1 MGSSVG
7 SRGRRSASIS
17 PALKQTGAVSLD
29 PRTPVLVGVGQISR
43 RPEDADGLTR
53 PLDLMVEAVRVASSD
68 AGVPGLEEKVGL
80 VGVVESLGW
89 RTPDAATIVARELG
103 ADGARRILTATGGN
117 GPLSLLHEVCNQ
129 ISAGKL
135 DSAVIT
141 GGEAFYSRRLATKL
155 GTRAPEAPADS
166 EVEDQLLGDP
176 RPGSLPAE
184 IEVGIGL
191 PTQVYPLFSTAR
203 AGFLGESPETHRR
216 RCAELWSDF
225 SRVAA
230 GNPHAW
236 VRKEFSADE
245 ILTES
250 PTNRP
255 VAYPY
260 TKRMCA
266 NIQVDQAAAVVV
278 MSAGAAEAAGVPRY
292 RWVFP
297 TAGADSQD
305 TWFVTERADLH
316 SSPAISDC
324 WAALAGAT
332 GLGVNDVAHIDLYSC
347 FPSAVMTA
355 ADAIGVSLDRQL
367 TLTGGL
373 GFAGGPGNAYCL
385 HSLAQAVDA
394 VRHHPAP
401 ALVTGVGWFLTKHA
415 ATLLGPEPPSQWHH
429 ASPKTQRGSRSVTL
443 GPGPDLEQEAFTVF
457 YDRDGS
463 ALGAVVTA
471 LSPKGGRHVLRTADP
486 DCALALISGQQVD
499 LGDGTFS

>member
-1 MGSSVG
+1 MGLSVG
-7 SRGRRSASIS
+7 SRGRLATSLGLT
-17 PALKQTGAVSLD
+17 LKQTGAVTLD
-29 PRTPVLVGVGQISR
+29 PRTPVLVGVGQVSR
-43 RPEDADGLTR
+43 RPQDADGLTR
-53 PLDLMVEAVRVASSD
+53 PLDLMVEAVRAASSD
-68 AGVPGLEEKVGL
+68 AGAPGLEERVGL

-89 RTPDAATIVARELG
+89 RTPDAATVVAREMG

-129 ISAGKL
+129 IAAGRL

-141 GGEAFYSRRLATKL
+141 GGEAFYSRRLAAKL

-166 EVEDQLLGDP
+166 HVVDQLLGDP

-184 IEVGIGL
+184 IEAGIGL

-203 AGFLGESPETHRR
+203 AGFLGESPEAHRR

-230 GNPHAW
+230 SNPHAW
-236 VRKEFSADE
+236 VGKEFSADD
-245 ILTES
+245 ILAES

-266 NIQVDQAAAVVV
+266 NIQVDQAAAVMV
-278 MSAGAAEAAGVPRY
+278 MSAGAAAAAGVPRE

-316 SSPAISDC
+316 SSPAISEC
-324 WAALAGAT
+324 WAALTGAT
-332 GLGVNDVAHIDLYSC
+332 GWGVDDLAHIDLYSC

-355 ADAIGVSLDRQL
+355 ADEIGVSLDRQL

-373 GFAGGPGNAYCL
+373 GFGGGPGNAYCL

-394 VRHHPAP
+394 VRRHPAP

-415 ATLLGPEPPSQWHH
+415 ATLLGPEPPPQWRH
-429 ASPKTQRGSRSVTL
+429 ASPKAHRRSRPVTL
-443 GPGPDLEQEAFTVF
+443 GPGNALVQEAFTVF

-463 ALGAVVTA
+463 AIGAVMTA
-471 LSPKGGRHVLRTADP
+471 LSPEGGRHLLRTSDP
-486 DCALALISGQQVD
+486 ACAAALISGQQVD
-499 LGDGTFS
+499 LGDGAFS